1 MDQFIT
7 IFEEKTWM
15 GSFYQLLSQKKVPIL
30 SLRQKAQKLKIDRG
44 LVISHVVYI

>member
-7 IFEEKTWM
+7 IFEKKNLN
-15 GSFYQLLSQKKVPIL
+15 GKLLSATFSKKVPIL